1 MSRHPANTQ
10 VIHTC
15 ERQVFQTGGAVRAKH
30 PGTNVRA
37 VWGNSKTVGLI
48 RNNGEDAFFPR
59 IKLLE
64 GRCWAHSGCI
74 ITD

>member
-1 MSRHPANTQ
+1 M
-10 VIHTC
+10 
-15 ERQVFQTGGAVRAKH
+15 RAKH

-37 VWGNSKTVGLI
+37 VWGNSKTVGLV

-59 IKLLE
+59 SKLLE